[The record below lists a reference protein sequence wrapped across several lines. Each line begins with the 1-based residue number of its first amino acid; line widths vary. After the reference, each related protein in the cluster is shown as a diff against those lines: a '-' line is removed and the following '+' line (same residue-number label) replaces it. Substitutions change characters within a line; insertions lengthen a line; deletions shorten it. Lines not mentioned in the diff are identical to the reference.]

1 MKQLRYS
8 CSRSAVL
15 LMLVLTPLSLAI
27 AQNSSDNANQSWKA
41 TTQQQ
46 VDGNASAARESE
58 THNTTARRT
67 TDTRSVEHMG
77 MDGKYEPYLD
87 VQKET
92 VKVDATTERTVE
104 RTFSRDA
111 DGRKTLVQVTQEE
124 KRTLPGGEV
133 KIERT
138 TSDPDTNGGLQV
150 VRRELENTRQLD
162 PNVQE
167 TKTSVFTP
175 DSNGGFAM
183 SMQSQ
188 ERQTKSADKSV
199 AFHKTT
205 SLPNSNGGWQVS
217 EVREGTIKDDGSS
230 RTKEESVLR
239 PGTDGN
245 LSVAERTV
253 SKESANTAGDKRE
266 TVETYSTDVPGSV
279 GDGNLHLNQRMTT
292 VHRKGDDA
300 GHSSEEVVE
309 RRNPGQPTEGLE
321 VTRKTIDI
329 VRPGLGG
336 TTRETRTVQSLDGN
350 GSLGIV
356 SVDTRQ
362 QDGTPVIQVGIA
374 PAKPDQKGPAQDK
387 PSPK

>member
-1 MKQLRYS
+1 MNQPR
-8 CSRSAVL
+8 RSFCTAILFVVL
-15 LMLVLTPLSLAI
+15 ASLSPAS
-27 AQNSSDNANQSWKA
+27 AQNTLDNANQSWKV

-46 VDGNASAARESE
+46 VNGNASAARESE
-58 THNTTARRT
+58 THTTTGGRT
-67 TDTRSVEHMG
+67 TDTRSIEHMG
-77 MDGKYEPYLD
+77 MEGKYEPYLD

-92 VKVDATTERTVE
+92 VKVDATTERTIE

-138 TSDPDTNGGLQV
+138 TSDPDTNGSLQV

-175 DSNGGFAM
+175 DANGGFAM

-199 AFHKTT
+199 AFRKTT

-217 EVREGTIKDDGSS
+217 EVREGTIKNDGDNH
-230 RTKEESVLR
+230 TKEERLLR
-239 PGTDGN
+239 PGSDGN

-266 TVETYSTDVPGSV
+266 TVETYSTDVPGAA
-279 GDGNLHLNQRMTT
+279 GDGSLHLNQRVTT

-300 GHSSEEVVE
+300 GQSSEEVVE

-321 VTRKTIDI
+321 VTQKAIDI

-336 TTRETRTVQSLDGN
+336 ISRETRTVQSLDGN

-362 QDGTPVIQVGIA
+362 QEGAPVIQVGIA
-374 PAKPDQKGPAQDK
+374 PAKPTPSGSAQDK
-387 PSPK
+387 TSQR

>member
-1 MKQLRYS
+1 
-8 CSRSAVL
+8 
-15 LMLVLTPLSLAI
+15 
-27 AQNSSDNANQSWKA
+27 
-41 TTQQQ
+41 
-46 VDGNASAARESE
+46 
-58 THNTTARRT
+58 
-67 TDTRSVEHMG
+67 
-77 MDGKYEPYLD
+77 

-92 VKVDATTERTVE
+92 VKVDATTERTIE

-183 SMQSQ
+183 SVQSQ

-199 AFHKTT
+199 AFRKTT
-205 SLPNSNGGWQVS
+205 SVPNSNGGWQVS
-217 EVREGTIKDDGSS
+217 EVREGTIKDDGNN
-230 RTKEESVLR
+230 RTKEERVLR

-266 TVETYSTDVPGSV
+266 SVETYSTDVPGSAS
-279 GDGNLHLNQRMTT
+279 DGSLQLNQRITR

-300 GHSSEEVVE
+300 GQSSEEVVE
-309 RRNPGQPTEGLE
+309 RRNPGQPAEGLE
-321 VTRKTIDI
+321 VTQKTIDI
-329 VRPGLGG
+329 VRPGFDG
-336 TTRETRTVQSLDGN
+336 TTRQTRTEQSLDGN

-356 SVDTRQ
+356 SVDTRK
-362 QDGTPVIQVGIA
+362 QDGAPVVQVGIA
-374 PAKPDQKGPAQDK
+374 PAKPDQKGPALDK
-387 PSPK
+387 ASQK